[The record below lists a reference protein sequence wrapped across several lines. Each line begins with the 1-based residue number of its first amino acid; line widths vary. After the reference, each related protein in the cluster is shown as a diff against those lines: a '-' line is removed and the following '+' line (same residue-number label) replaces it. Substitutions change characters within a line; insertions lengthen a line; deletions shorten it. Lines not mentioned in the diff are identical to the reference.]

1 MNPRLITSLSAPQI
15 AQLVALYQGEWW
27 TRGRKSDDVQTM
39 LQFSDFVFAYVDPED
54 NLIAFARVLTDRVFK
69 ALLFDVIISP
79 RYRSCGMG
87 RALLGEIKAHPVLA
101 KVKHIELYC
110 LPELQPFYQALGFSS
125 DTGGVSLLRKT
136 DDWAARP
143 IAPSVSDEP

>member
-1 MNPRLITSLSAPQI
+1 MNQRLITSLSDLQV

-27 TRGRKSDDVQTM
+27 TRGRKYDDIKTM
-39 LQFSDFVFAYVDPED
+39 LQFSDFIFAYVDMED

-79 RYRSCGMG
+79 RYRACGLG
-87 RALLGEIKAHPVLA
+87 RALLGEIKVHPVLA
-101 KVKHIELYC
+101 KVKHMELYC

-125 DTGGVSLLRKT
+125 DTAGVSLLRKT
-136 DDWAARP
+136 NMD
-143 IAPSVSDEP
+143 V